1 MNKGTPTR
9 LLVDFSAR
17 SLPAIGRCIV
27 FKVVKGKKST
37 AKSTL
42 AKFSFRCK
50 IEMNNPTIKT

>member
-17 SLPAIGRCIV
+17 SLPAIRV

-37 AKSTL
+37 AKYTL

-50 IEMNNPTIKT
+50 REIKNSTIKT